1 MTVESSLS
9 AAPAPRGFR
18 RYLWIVWAL
27 AFAIT
32 VPVAIIGVAAC
43 GTFGADVLLGDVLVA
58 LFGGAAA
65 LVALIV
71 AVVMALK
78 RRWRRVIGAAMIPS
92 SLALALLYYGE
103 LDGAGTTAGEYI
115 HFRLMRATYLAE
127 IAAMPA
133 ATGPRLAVF
142 PLSQDGLFN
151 ITNYHL
157 VVYDESDEVALP
169 EAQRS
174 PAWQARVSDTPL
186 ESGVGYV
193 APQGE
198 HFCIVRVSE

>member
-1 MTVESSLS
+1 MAHILVETGIRCMRLHTSMTVESSLS
-9 AAPAPRGFR
+9 SAPAPRGSR

-27 AFAIT
+27 ACAIT
-32 VPVAIIGVAAC
+32 VPVAMIAIAAC
-43 GTFGADVLLGDVLVA
+43 GTFGTDAVLGDMLV
-58 LFGGAAA
+58 
-65 LVALIV
+65 V
-71 AVVMALK
+71 
-78 RRWRRVIGAAMIPS
+78 P
-92 SLALALLYYGE
+92 
-103 LDGAGTTAGEYI
+103 AGTKAGEYI

-133 ATGPRLAVF
+133 ATEPRLRVF
-142 PLSQDGLFN
+142 LLSQDGWFS

-186 ESGVGYV
+186 ESGVPYV

-198 HFCIVRVSE
+198 HFYIVRVSE

>member
-1 MTVESSLS
+1 M
-9 AAPAPRGFR
+9 
-18 RYLWIVWAL
+18 I
-27 AFAIT
+27 AI
-32 VPVAIIGVAAC
+32 AAC
-43 GTFGADVLLGDVLVA
+43 GTFGTDAVLGDMLV
-58 LFGGAAA
+58 
-65 LVALIV
+65 V
-71 AVVMALK
+71 
-78 RRWRRVIGAAMIPS
+78 P
-92 SLALALLYYGE
+92 
-103 LDGAGTTAGEYI
+103 AGTKAGEYI

-133 ATGPRLAVF
+133 ATEPRLRVF
-142 PLSQDGLFN
+142 LLSQDGWFS

-186 ESGVGYV
+186 ESGVPYV

-198 HFCIVRVSE
+198 HFYIVRVSE